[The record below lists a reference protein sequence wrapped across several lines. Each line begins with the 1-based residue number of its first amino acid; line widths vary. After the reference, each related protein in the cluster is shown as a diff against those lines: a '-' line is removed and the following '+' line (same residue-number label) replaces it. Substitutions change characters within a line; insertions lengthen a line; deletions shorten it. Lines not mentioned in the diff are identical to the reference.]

1 MSALHLCLCHLG
13 WHQSCHQEGSV
24 CGWGSCSSQGSRQV
38 GQAPHPAKCLLQLR
52 VEGTLNP
59 ETSELGFPNPLLGL
73 FLSSLQFCKNSNEG
87 PEAQVTVPGLTPKKS
102 QARSQELSLLLPP
115 APLIC
120 LWLSKAPVPLPSAS
134 ARAGGLHSQHTEPTF
149 PLHFP
154 PLVFSKTAFWFVDTH
169 SPETLTIGDAD
180 VGFKKW
186 NVHWLI
192 PQCELLQQSQRHGV
206 HLWTSGQLVPLTW
219 IL

>member
-1 MSALHLCLCHLG
+1 MGGVAAAPREAGRLG
-13 WHQSCHQEGSV
+13 
-24 CGWGSCSSQGSRQV
+24 R
-38 GQAPHPAKCLLQLR
+38 HPAKCLLQLR

-59 ETSELGFPNPLLGL
+59 ETSELAFPNPLLGV

-120 LWLSKAPVPLPSAS
+120 LWLSKAPFPLPSAS

-149 PLHFP
+149 PPHFP

-169 SPETLTIGDAD
+169 FPETLTIGDAD

-186 NVHWLI
+186 NVYWLI
-192 PQCELLQQSQRHGV
+192 PQCELLQQSQHHGV

-219 IL
+219 VL